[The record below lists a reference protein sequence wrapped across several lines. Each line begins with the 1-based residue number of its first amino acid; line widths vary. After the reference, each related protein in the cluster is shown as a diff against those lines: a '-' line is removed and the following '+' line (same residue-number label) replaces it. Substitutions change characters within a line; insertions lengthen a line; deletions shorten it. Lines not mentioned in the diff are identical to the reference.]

1 MKLLGISRDSV
12 YSPGRESADSDLFT
26 GVAERLVSMGCTVQT
41 VTEREFCAMAHD
53 GKVMGLNG
61 IFHMSRSA
69 ETVGLLS
76 GIGIPAVN
84 SAQSVMNCQ
93 RTIQDRIFHQAGVEV
108 PESRVCLTSDGPGD
122 WSIWPA
128 WIKRGDSHSVLQS
141 DVVMVHDPADCVRQM
156 AQMASRGI
164 SKCLVQK
171 HVHGT
176 LVKVYGV
183 SGEWVL
189 DYRIVGDEPDKF
201 GNVTE
206 QVQSHDNIEKVCK
219 GDGLKDLV
227 RRAALSVGCDVF
239 GADVMVAE
247 NGDLFLI
254 DFNDWPSFSSCRPM
268 AVGAIAGLLVKK
280 FG

>member
-189 DYRIVGDEPDKF
+189 DCRVVTGEKDKF
-201 GNVTE
+201 GNVVKHGSQGTG
-206 QVQSHDNIEKVCK
+206 I
-219 GDGLKDLV
+219 KDILNTGALNELI
-227 RRAALSVGCDVF
+227 RRAAVAVECDVF
-239 GADVMVAE
+239 GADVIVDG
-247 NGDLFLI
+247 NGNLTII
-254 DFNDWPSFSSCRPM
+254 DFNDWPSFGTCRDR
-268 AVGAIAGLLVKK
+268 AAAKIAELLVKK
-280 FG
+280 FE